1 MSGLLFLYFKNKQFS
16 LFEVGCG
23 VGNAFFPLC
32 AKYPTLQLY
41 ACDFAK
47 SAVDIIQ
54 VNFQQHFV
62 YNQKSPDFDPTR
74 MVVWQAD
81 LVKDDIRD
89 KVPAE
94 GCDFLLILF
103 VLSAVNPQ
111 NMDLFMEHAL
121 HVVVL
126 SLSLK

>member
-1 MSGLLFLYFKNKQFS
+1 MCSHLLSQSKQFS

-47 SAVDIIQ
+47 SAVDIIHVRFESHHHQ
-54 VNFQQHFV
+54 
-62 YNQKSPDFDPTR
+62 QKSPDFDSTR

-89 KVPAE
+89 KVPSE

-121 HVVVL
+121 HVVVVP
-126 SLSLK
+126 SN

>member
-1 MSGLLFLYFKNKQFS
+1 MCSHLLSQSKQFS

-47 SAVDIIQ
+47 SAVDIIH
-54 VNFQQHFV
+54 VRFESHHHK
-62 YNQKSPDFDPTR
+62 QKSPDFDSTR
-74 MVVWQAD
+74 MVVRQAD

-89 KVPAE
+89 KVPSA

-121 HVVVL
+121 HVVVVP
-126 SLSLK
+126 SN